1 METPGFSA
9 AARGQ
14 GLRVLSP
21 GLGWCVCLLALG
33 TLGSRVLGKAV
44 VDIQGSPLRLGKA
57 ARNKGAGREHQFSSV
72 KGKEDAWQ
80 ESAFESGAPDWS
92 VSCLCLQTESPGT
105 PTALVPVGQS
115 AGQVF
120 QNWKTSRCPWG
131 SSKAVQVLEV
141 LFRTLQDASLHLQAP
156 EDVRNLSHIL

>member
-1 METPGFSA
+1 VGQCEVLGSAQRAPGQRKHGDPRFLSGCLRAGSA
-9 AARGQ
+9 GAQPR
-14 GLRVLSP
+14 
-21 GLGWCVCLLALG
+21 LGWCVCLLALG

-57 ARNKGAGREHQFSSV
+57 ARNKGACREHQFSSV

-120 QNWKTSRCPWG
+120 QN
-131 SSKAVQVLEV
+131 
-141 LFRTLQDASLHLQAP
+141 
-156 EDVRNLSHIL
+156 